1 MIDHSVIDIIKDLGF
16 PLWAG
21 VVFWVAVSVTR
32 LVRDGLDRLE
42 RSNLSF
48 ETRFAVHIAEAD
60 KRMALIEAL
69 LQAHD
74 REIIELKNG
83 RNHG

>member
-1 MIDHSVIDIIKDLGF
+1 MIDHGVLDIIKDLGF

-21 VVFWVAVSVTR
+21 VVLWSAIMFIK
-32 LVRDGLDRLE
+32 LVRDGLARLE

-48 ETRFAVHIAEAD
+48 EIRFATHVAEAD

-69 LQAHD
+69 LHAHD
-74 REIIELKNG
+74 REIIDLKNG
-83 RNHG
+83 RFNT